1 MRRLLSLGALFAVA
15 FAIVPATN
23 AHAAV
28 TSTTTVIEAPNQ
40 FGVESNMQIRVQ
52 VTADSGAT
60 APTGNVTIYNNLGA
74 HVASYSLTAT
84 DNGGYS
90 WATFTWSSP
99 TLGRN
104 TLKAVYSPDTKDFV
118 PSQSTYAGIQILTS
132 TPLAVLRMP
141 DRFVVGTQANLVL
154 VITPG
159 TGGGTATFNVN
170 NDQIYASTP
179 LTNGQIA
186 FPWTPAE
193 PIPYVFVSNYSN
205 AAGNASQ
212 QMRQSMLAYSN

>member
-1 MRRLLSLGALFAVA
+1 MRRLLSLAALVAVA
-15 FAIVPATN
+15 LAIIPTTN
-23 AHAAV
+23 AHAAA

-40 FGVESNMQIRVQ
+40 FGAESNMQIRVQ
-52 VTADSGAT
+52 VTADSGAA
-60 APTGNVTIYNNLGA
+60 APTGNVTIYNNFGA
-74 HVASYSLTAT
+74 YVATYNLTAT

-90 WATFTWSSP
+90 WVTFNWSST

-104 TLKAVYSPDTKDFV
+104 GLKAVYSPYTNDFV

>member
-1 MRRLLSLGALFAVA
+1 MRRLLSVGALLAMA
-15 FAIVPATN
+15 FAIVPTTS
-23 AHAAV
+23 AHAAP
-28 TSTTTVIEAPNQ
+28 TSTTTVVEAPNQ
-40 FGVESNMQIRVQ
+40 FGADSNMQIRVQ
-52 VTADSGAT
+52 VTADSGAA
-60 APTGNVTIYNNLGA
+60 APTGNVTIYNNFGA
-74 HVASYSLTAT
+74 YVATYTLTAT

-90 WATFTWSSP
+90 WVNFTWSSP
-99 TLGRN
+99 TVGRN
-104 TLKAVYSPDTKDFV
+104 GLKAVYSPNSVDFA

-154 VITPG
+154 IITPG

-170 NDQIYASTP
+170 NVQIYPSTP
-179 LTNGQIA
+179 NSNGQIA

-205 AAGNASQ
+205 TAGNASQ

>member
-1 MRRLLSLGALFAVA
+1 MRRLLSLAASIAVA
-15 FAIVPATN
+15 LAIVPTTS
-23 AHAAV
+23 AHAAA
-28 TSTTTVIEAPNQ
+28 TSTTTIIEAPNQ
-40 FGVESNMQIRVQ
+40 FGANSNMQIRVQ

-60 APTGNVTIYNNLGA
+60 APTGNVTIYNSFGA
-74 HVASYSLTAT
+74 SVATYNLTAT

-104 TLKAVYSPDTKDFV
+104 GLKAVYSPATSDFA

-132 TPLAVLRMP
+132 TPLAVLQMP

-154 VITPG
+154 IITPG

-170 NDQIYASTP
+170 NDQVYASTP
-179 LTNGQIA
+179 LTNGKIL

-212 QMRQSMLAYSN
+212 QVRQSMLAYSD